1 MHEPNL
7 DSEFDDFQDDDL
19 TRLEEEKVLELTM
32 NEALYLSDSMTLLL
46 EHTPEHGKI
55 HVPARQLM
63 PQAGVPVPIELIQKI
78 GLAVLVA
85 TASENEDKL
94 AAMEVNVADLF
105 LLRECCQSFIKINN
119 ERVGFNLLRKI
130 YYLILERDIEERSF
144 IEELTKGIDMSN
156 LSIGK
161 ELSEETLRE
170 GKELDG

>member
-1 MHEPNL
+1 MHEHNL
-7 DSEFDDFQDDDL
+7 DNEFDDFQDDDL

-130 YYLILERDIEERSF
+130 
-144 IEELTKGIDMSN
+144 
-156 LSIGK
+156 
-161 ELSEETLRE
+161 
-170 GKELDG
+170 